1 MSNTLKLLHPFMPF
15 VTEEIWQSLPH
26 EGESIMVC
34 AWPVYDEA
42 LNFSDEEAQMEMI
55 MQAVRAVRNR
65 RAEMNVAPSKRAK
78 IYISTPYTETFGL
91 SGEIMQKLA
100 GASEV
105 EVGTDKEVDGAV
117 CIVTDAAKLYIPMGD
132 LVDFE
137 AERARL
143 NKELAA
149 AQKQLDGV
157 NAKLSN
163 ENFTSKAPAAV
174 VEAQREN
181 ARKLNEK
188 IAMLNDS
195 LSKLG

>member
-1 MSNTLKLLHPFMPF
+1 
-15 VTEEIWQSLPH
+15 
-26 EGESIMVC
+26 MVS
-34 AWPVYDEA
+34 AWPVYDDA
-42 LNFSDEEAQMEMI
+42 LSFSDEETQMEMI

-65 RAEMNVAPSKRAK
+65 RAEMNVPHSKRAK
-78 IYISTPYTETFGL
+78 IYISTPYTATFEL

-105 EVGTDKEVDGAV
+105 EVGTDIEVDGAV

-143 NKELAA
+143 NKELAN

-174 VEAQREN
+174 VEAQREV

-195 LSKLG
+195 LAKLG

>member
-1 MSNTLKLLHPFMPF
+1 MP
-15 VTEEIWQSLPH
+15 QS
-26 EGESIMVC
+26 SISL
-34 AWPVYDEA
+34 W
-42 LNFSDEEAQMEMI
+42 
-55 MQAVRAVRNR
+55 
-65 RAEMNVAPSKRAK
+65 
-78 IYISTPYTETFGL
+78 
-91 SGEIMQKLA
+91 
-100 GASEV
+100 
-105 EVGTDKEVDGAV
+105 
-117 CIVTDAAKLYIPMGD
+117 D